1 MIRNRSKA
9 WNQTLIRTHQQLD
22 PTANNVVPNNY
33 LPELPPPPYVP
44 RKPARIS
51 TPAAAVDPP
60 ELPRPHHHRSFLNQ
74 RFSEY
79 PNNNNLSLSIYQR
92 APKVSFLGFHKIIV
106 SETPTK
112 RRCNF
117 FFSHPSLDF
126 QFNHWNTPKKNPI
139 FFSLFLSPESSIFL
153 FSL

>member
-60 ELPRPHHHRSFLNQ
+60 ELPRPHHHRSFVNQ
-74 RFSEY
+74 RFSEN
-79 PNNNNLSLSIYQR
+79 PNSNLYLPTRIEGFLSGFSQDH
-92 APKVSFLGFHKIIV
+92 SFRDTHQ
-106 SETPTK
+106 TK
-112 RRCNF
+112 MQ

-126 QFNHWNTPKKNPI
+126 QFNHWNTPKKKIP
-139 FFSLFLSPESSIFL
+139 SLFPLSLS
-153 FSL
+153 